1 MHILAV
7 NKRERELIKLVEL
20 ASTRLSATQ
29 CKLLLL
35 YQKARGPF
43 FTASPMDFYGGS
55 FIADHAGGMM
65 AEMEEQAGIALAT
78 VDLDEVRRYREGW
91 GSFRDIRPDIYA

>member
-1 MHILAV
+1 
-7 NKRERELIKLVEL
+7 
-20 ASTRLSATQ
+20 
-29 CKLLLL
+29 
-35 YQKARGPF
+35 
-43 FTASPMDFYGGS
+43 MDFYGGS
-55 FIADHAGGMM
+55 FIADHTGGMM